1 MAASQGSGDDRSDP
15 ELLRALAADDRNALA
30 ELYRR
35 HSAWLLA
42 RLSRRCADPDV
53 VDQALQDTFVAV
65 WRKPGAYRGS
75 GEVAAWMWGI
85 AIRRLIDQIR
95 RRPAP
100 LHQLDGTDAPSA
112 SAEEQVLL
120 GVQHG
125 ALAGALDRLSPE
137 LRAVVQATV
146 LDGLTT
152 REAGRLLGIP
162 AGTVKTRM
170 MRAKPLLREGLA

>member
-1 MAASQGSGDDRSDP
+1 MARVDDRSDP
-15 ELLRALAADDRNALA
+15 ELLRALAADDRSALA

-35 HSAWLLA
+35 HSAWLLV
-42 RLSRRCADPDV
+42 RLSRRCSDPDLA
-53 VDQALQDTFVAV
+53 DQALQDTFVAV
-65 WRKPGAYRGS
+65 WRKPDGYKGS

-85 AIRRLIDQIR
+85 AVRRLIDQLR

-100 LHQLDGTDAPSA
+100 LHQIDPSDEA
-112 SAEEQVLL
+112 SPSAEEQVLL
-120 GVQHG
+120 GVEHG
-125 ALAGALDRLSPE
+125 NLAGALERLSPE

-152 REAGRLLGIP
+152 REAARLLGIP

-170 MRAKPLLREGLA
+170 MRAKPLLREGLV